1 MVGYCRIF
9 LFGQLPPI
17 MSSITCPFA
26 KPILSTQY
34 GCEYSTRYCV
44 AERIGAAC
52 SSPQASQQC
61 LALVQALRESARFTL
76 KVTDTSGQLPF
87 GKEMRILHG
96 GLAGLHALLPEA
108 GSEAGKVANIHA
120 LVQAVIAEYGT
131 LQAIPYQQVVKSM
144 SAYKPVRR
152 SGR

>member
-1 MVGYCRIF
+1 
-9 LFGQLPPI
+9 

-26 KPILSTQY
+26 KPILSTLY
-34 GCEYSTRYCV
+34 NCEHSTRAYV
-44 AERIGAAC
+44 AERIGATC

-61 LALVQALRESARFTL
+61 LALAQALRENARFAL
-76 KVTDTSGQLPF
+76 KLTDTSGQLPF
-87 GKEMRILHG
+87 GKEMRVLHG

-108 GSEAGKVANIHA
+108 GSEDGKVDNIHA